1 MEKKFKDTQIP
12 EDFSKFIAQQSILLS
27 PNYVHRIA
35 DVLFTATSKCL
46 GDVKDT
52 TVPKAIVYRG
62 IDNSFLVAA
71 IVEYLKN
78 EDDPTDMSAGQW
90 SYVWTLTE
98 SDIENCQAIDVRSNS
113 LVVPYFYA
121 ALADKYHCSFNDRDS
136 CLRMMTLMVE
146 MIIHWIKEN
155 TKDGEETVLSLE
167 GVFVAKGA
175 VEDGQVVVSII
186 PDGDMKVLI
195 KNDEQLQQT
204 A

>member
-1 MEKKFKDTQIP
+1 MEKKFKETQIP
-12 EDFSKFIAQQSILLS
+12 EDFSRTIAQQSILLS
-27 PNYVHRIA
+27 PNYVERIA
-35 DVLFTATSKCL
+35 NVLFTATSKCL

-62 IDNSFLVAA
+62 IDNSFLAAA
-71 IVEYLKN
+71 IVEYIKN
-78 EDDPTDMSAGQW
+78 DDDPTDMSAGQW
-90 SYVWTLTE
+90 SYVWTLSE
-98 SDIENCQAIDVRSNS
+98 DDIANCQAIDVRSNS

-136 CLRMMTLMVE
+136 CLKMMTLMVE
-146 MIIHWIKEN
+146 MIIHWIMEN
-155 TKDGEETVLSLE
+155 TKDGEETVLSLD

-175 VEDGQVVVSII
+175 VEDGKVAISII

-195 KNDEQLQQT
+195 KNDADIQQT

>member
-1 MEKKFKDTQIP
+1 MEKKFKETQIP
-12 EDFSKFIAQQSILLS
+12 EDFARSIAQQSILLS
-27 PNYVHRIA
+27 PNYVERIA
-35 DVLFTATSKCL
+35 NVLFTATSKCL

-62 IDNSFLVAA
+62 IDNSFLAAA
-71 IVEYLKN
+71 IVEYIKN

-90 SYVWTLTE
+90 SYVWTLSE
-98 SDIENCQAIDVRSNS
+98 DDIANCQAIDVRSNS
-113 LVVPYFYA
+113 LVVPYYYA

-136 CLRMMTLMVE
+136 CLKMMTLMVE
-146 MIIHWIKEN
+146 MIIHWVMEN
-155 TKDGEETVLSLE
+155 TKDGDETVLILD

-175 VEDGQVVVSII
+175 VENGKIEVSII

-195 KNDEQLQQT
+195 KNDAEIQQT

>member
-1 MEKKFKDTQIP
+1 MEKKFKETQIP
-12 EDFSKFIAQQSILLS
+12 EDFARSIAQQSILLS
-27 PNYVHRIA
+27 PNYVERIA
-35 DVLFTATSKCL
+35 NVLFTATSKCL

-62 IDNSFLVAA
+62 IDNSFLAAA
-71 IVEYLKN
+71 IVEYIKN

-90 SYVWTLTE
+90 SYVWTLSE
-98 SDIENCQAIDVRSNS
+98 DDIANCQAIDVRSNS
-113 LVVPYFYA
+113 LVVPYYYA

-136 CLRMMTLMVE
+136 CLKMMTLMVE
-146 MIIHWIKEN
+146 MIIHWVMEN
-155 TKDGEETVLSLE
+155 TKDGDETVLTLD

-175 VEDGQVVVSII
+175 VENGKIEVSII

-195 KNDEQLQQT
+195 KNDAEIQQT

>member
-1 MEKKFKDTQIP
+1 MEKKFKETQIP
-12 EDFSKFIAQQSILLS
+12 EDFARSIAQQSILLS
-27 PNYVHRIA
+27 PNYVERIA
-35 DVLFTATSKCL
+35 NVLFTATSKCL

-62 IDNSFLVAA
+62 IDNSFLAAA
-71 IVEYLKN
+71 IVEYIKN

-90 SYVWTLTE
+90 SYVWTLSE
-98 SDIENCQAIDVRSNS
+98 DDISNCQAIDVRSNS
-113 LVVPYFYA
+113 LVVPYYYA

-136 CLRMMTLMVE
+136 CLKMMTLMVE
-146 MIIHWIKEN
+146 MIIHWVMEN
-155 TKDGEETVLSLE
+155 TKDGDETVLTLD

-175 VEDGQVVVSII
+175 VENGKIEVSII

-195 KNDEQLQQT
+195 KNDAEIQQT

>member
-1 MEKKFKDTQIP
+1 MEKKFKETQIP
-12 EDFSKFIAQQSILLS
+12 EDFARSIAQQSILLS
-27 PNYVHRIA
+27 PNYVERIA
-35 DVLFTATSKCL
+35 NVLFTATSKCL

-62 IDNSFLVAA
+62 IDNSFLAAA
-71 IVEYLKN
+71 IVEYIKN

-90 SYVWTLTE
+90 SYVWTLSE
-98 SDIENCQAIDVRSNS
+98 DDIANCQAIDVRSNS
-113 LVVPYFYA
+113 LVVPYYYA

-136 CLRMMTLMVE
+136 CLKMMTLMVE
-146 MIIHWIKEN
+146 MIIHWVMEN
-155 TKDGEETVLSLE
+155 TKDGDETVLTLD

-175 VEDGQVVVSII
+175 VENGKIVVSII

-195 KNDEQLQQT
+195 KNDAEIQQT